1 MPVLKGS
8 SLTVSCSTVSIL
20 NVTTPVNVKW
30 AGKKFDNIE
39 LNPDESPA
47 LFKAQL
53 YTLTGVEPERQ
64 KILVKGGTL
73 KDDTDLNKLNLKQMM
88 GTAGELPKAP
98 EKPIVFMEDM
108 SDNELARALEVP
120 MGLQNLGNTCYMN
133 STLQCLRVMPELKE
147 SLNRFNGNVVG
158 GVDPSNN
165 LVASLRDLF
174 KQLDQSGDSI
184 APLVFLQMLRTVYP
198 KFSQQEAGG
207 IFMQQDAEECWT
219 SLVSV
224 LKEKLGSSVDAQNF
238 VDQYMYGEFTTTLK
252 CDENA
257 EEEPSIS
264 AEQFAKLDCFISG
277 QTNFMQQGITEGLEQ
292 KIEKNSPSLGRSA
305 SYTKSSKV
313 SRLPAYLAVNF
324 VRFFWKPTERIKT
337 KILRKVKFP
346 FDLDMT
352 QFCTPDLQEKI
363 APVKSRL
370 LELEDKRQAEVRK
383 AKLAKSNP
391 GTGESSTSMDVDQ
404 PVEEAVSFDDIMHKD
419 LASDLGCNPSGQYE
433 LCAVLTHMGRTAD
446 SGHYIAWVKKA
457 DSDDWLKYDDDK
469 VSIVKQDEI
478 TKLDGGGDWHIA
490 YICLYRS
497 KKLA

>member
-1 MPVLKGS
+1 MPVLQ
-8 SLTVSCSTVSIL
+8 
-20 NVTTPVNVKW
+20 VNVKW
-30 AGKKFDNIE
+30 AGKKFENIE

-47 LFKAQL
+47 LFKTQL

-73 KDDTDLNKLNLKQMM
+73 KDDTDLNKLNLKPGHTFMMM

-98 EKPIVFMEDM
+98 EKPVVFMEDM

-147 SLNRFNGNVVG
+147 SLNQFNGNVVG

-224 LKEKLGSSVDAQNF
+224 LKEKLGSSTDAQNF

-252 CDENA
+252 CDENP

-264 AEQFAKLDCFISG
+264 AEQFSKLDCFISG

-292 KIEKNSPSLGRSA
+292 KIEKNSPSLNRSA

-337 KILRKVKFP
+337 KILRRVKFP

-352 QFCTPDLQEKI
+352 QFCTLDLQEKM
-363 APVKSRL
+363 APVKDRL
-370 LELEDKRQAEVRK
+370 REIEDKRDAEIRK
-383 AKLAKSNP
+383 AKVTKNNP
-391 GTGESSTSMDVDQ
+391 STAESGAAQSSSAMEVDN
-404 PVEEAVSFDDIMHKD
+404 PVKEVVSFDDIIHKD
-419 LASDLGCNPSGQYE
+419 LASDIGCNPSGQYE
-433 LCAVLTHMGRTAD
+433 LCAVLTHMGRSAD
-446 SGHYIAWVKKA
+446 SGHYIAWVKQA

-469 VSIVKQDEI
+469 VSIVSQEEI
-478 TKLDGGGDWHIA
+478 GKLEGGGDWHIA

-497 KKLA
+497 KKLD